1 MLARI
6 GGNAYLMD
14 GVTRFSTVGV
24 DLGEKPSVIS
34 AICKYHLTEK
44 MRQIINDSMDVHGG
58 KGVMLGPNN
67 YLGRGYQGVPV
78 SITVEGANILTR
90 NMMIFGQGAMRCHPY
105 LKDMV
110 DLIHS
115 NESSAD
121 AEFNKVLRKT
131 VGFSVKNAFA
141 A

>member
-1 MLARI
+1 MPVGHMEGVEEMLARI

-78 SITVEGANILTR
+78 SLR
-90 NMMIFGQGAMRCHPY
+90 
-105 LKDMV
+105 LK
-110 DLIHS
+110 
-115 NESSAD
+115 AQT
-121 AEFNKVLRKT
+121 F
-131 VGFSVKNAFA
+131 
-141 A
+141 

>member
-44 MRQIINDSMDVHGG
+44 CVRS
-58 KGVMLGPNN
+58 
-67 YLGRGYQGVPV
+67 
-78 SITVEGANILTR
+78 LTTQWT
-90 NMMIFGQGAMRCHPY
+90 FTA
-105 LKDMV
+105 
-110 DLIHS
+110 
-115 NESSAD
+115 
-121 AEFNKVLRKT
+121 
-131 VGFSVKNAFA
+131 VKA
-141 A
+141 